1 MNVVFL
7 VNTISSWDE
16 PERAR
21 HQFTYALACY
31 YPIIFI
37 TKNKFGINR
46 FVESKPKEN
55 ITVIEPHFPVSSKI
69 RYRFPLINEMYQCW
83 LFSRLQKKYGK
94 TIFTVNFDFSATL
107 ISRYFANTIYYCNDE
122 FSGNYKYSNVLMD
135 KYIKECEKR
144 VIRSSRFCI
153 ATSKYLTEKLKTNN
167 SNTFEIPLGSSVQIP
182 DYNHPQPFKQNEIIT
197 AAILGFINE
206 RQISIELINRIIES
220 KKLQLVLIGSVEP
233 SFKNKLSNIQRVKM
247 TGELKGSAL
256 WAELTKIDVGLALYN
271 LKQINPGNTSNK
283 LWQYLLAG
291 KPVVISDLP
300 NLRDMDFP
308 EKSVYRFSDDNK
320 LLDTILLAVNEDS
333 EKSYF
338 ERKDF
343 AKQNSWDVRVNQFLG
358 IFRNYFPF

>member
-1 MNVVFL
+1 M
-7 VNTISSWDE
+7 
-16 PERAR
+16 
-21 HQFTYALACY
+21 
-31 YPIIFI
+31 
-37 TKNKFGINR
+37 
-46 FVESKPKEN
+46 
-55 ITVIEPHFPVSSKI
+55 
-69 RYRFPLINEMYQCW
+69 
-83 LFSRLQKKYGK
+83 
-94 TIFTVNFDFSATL
+94 
-107 ISRYFANTIYYCNDE
+107 
-122 FSGNYKYSNVLMD
+122 
-135 KYIKECEKR
+135 
-144 VIRSSRFCI
+144 
-153 ATSKYLTEKLKTNN
+153 TEKLKTNN